1 MSQEIVDAVKALGT
15 EKGISEE
22 KLMLALEDA
31 LLSAYKKQPGSA
43 KYAKVELDRDTGDFV
58 VWELQVPEELEET
71 LISEAWRAMA
81 AEQAEIDPETGERRE
96 PEEPELDLEKLAEY
110 QDQIPDATSRR
121 TTSAASPPRPPSR

>member
-1 MSQEIVDAVKALGT
+1 MSQEIVEAVKALGA

-22 KLMLALEDA
+22 KLMTALEDA

-43 KYAKVELDRDTGDFV
+43 KYARVEIDRATGDFI

-81 AEQAEIDPETGERRE
+81 AEPA
-96 PEEPELDLEKLAEY
+96 
-110 QDQIPDATSRR
+110 
-121 TTSAASPPRPPSR
+121 

>member
-81 AEQAEIDPETGERRE
+81 AEQADASIRR
-96 PEEPELDLEKLAEY
+96 PA
-110 QDQIPDATSRR
+110 R
-121 TTSAASPPRPPSR
+121 